1 MILILVCAFAVCLIG
16 GPVAASVLGL
26 SLHPVATIAM
36 TGFGALLLLGVG
48 ALVTYQRLYKKT
60 RANEA
65 FVRTGRGGVSVIRD
79 GGAFVVPFLHELV
92 EVTLTTLKLRVTR
105 KNEDALITQDKL
117 RADIEAEF
125 FVRVQP
131 DEESILQASRS
142 LGDRMGDPEA
152 VKELVEDKLVSA
164 LRTAAAGKTLEQL
177 NSERD
182 AFLTEVMKLVGD
194 DLRANGLIL
203 ETVTIS
209 RLDQTDDKFL
219 KAENIFDAQGR
230 RKIAEITQ
238 INLTERNR
246 LVREGERAR
255 KLQDVTT
262 RQEVL
267 TLEQK
272 EEEAEARQ
280 RAEITKI
287 QADAA
292 RQAKV
297 EQIEAMRKVELA
309 NVEKTKALELAS
321 REQEEAVEVAERAKQ
336 RSIAKAEQERAAAEA
351 ELAEAEATRET
362 ARQKVETVRVT
373 EEAERLKAKGVID
386 AEAAAERNYVTE
398 QRKADAQAYAV
409 QKQAQAQM
417 LSADAEATAVR
428 KKAEAA
434 AEAEQLRATGMKAT
448 AMVPVE
454 VEKAKVE
461 LDRDRIETVVKPELE
476 AREKHGKV
484 AQEFELSKLRIAA
497 EKEVHVALAEAHA
510 TLFSKMEANLYGTP
524 EDVTKIVQSLTQGQ
538 SFAKGISGFLEAA
551 DGTTLAGLGSIANA
565 VVSRLEGKAEDTPEP
580 ALPAPTPEALPEGI
594 LPEATPVQEAE
605 LEEIEDDVFFVEDG
619 EDAPVAAE

>member
-1 MILILVCAFAVCLIG
+1 MTLILVCAFALLLVV
-16 GPVAASVLGL
+16 GPIAAPLLGF
-26 SLHPVATIAM
+26 SLGPLATIAM
-36 TGFGALLLLGVG
+36 TAFGVLLLLGVG

-105 KNEDALITQDKL
+105 KNEDALITEDKL

-142 LGDRMGDPEA
+142 LGDRMGNPAA

-182 AFLTEVMKLVGD
+182 EFLTEVMKLVGE

-209 RLDQTDDKFL
+209 RLDQTDDRFL
-219 KAENIFDAQGR
+219 KADNIFDAQGR

-238 INLTERNR
+238 LNLTERNR
-246 LVREGERAR
+246 LVREGERSR
-255 KLQDVTT
+255 KLQDVHT
-262 RQEVL
+262 REEVL
-267 TLEQK
+267 VLEQK
-272 EEEAEARQ
+272 EQEAEARQ
-280 RAEITKI
+280 RAEVAKI
-287 QADAA
+287 QADTE
-292 RQAKV
+292 RQALV
-297 EQIEAMRKVELA
+297 EQIAAQRKVELA

-336 RSIAKAEQERAAAEA
+336 RQIAKAEQERAAAEA
-351 ELAEAEATRET
+351 ELAEAEAERER
-362 ARQKVETVRVT
+362 ARQKVETVRIT

-386 AEAAAERNYVTE
+386 AQAEAERNFVAE
-398 QRKADAQAYAV
+398 QRRADAQAYAV
-409 QKQAQAQM
+409 QKQAEAQM
-417 LSADAEATAVR
+417 LSADAESSAVR
-428 KKAEAA
+428 KKAEAS
-434 AEAEQLRATGMKAT
+434 AEAERLKAQGMKAT

-454 VEKAKVE
+454 VEKAKVA
-461 LDRDRIETVVKPELE
+461 LDRDRIETVIKPELE

-497 EKEVHVALAEAHA
+497 EKEVQVALAEAQA
-510 TLFSKMEANLYGTP
+510 KLFAKMEANLYGTP

-538 SFAKGISGFLEAA
+538 SLAKGIAGFLEAA
-551 DGTTLAGLGSIANA
+551 EGPTLSGLGTVANA
-565 VVSRLEGKAEDTPEP
+565 LVSRLDKTEPASLPAPSPTDGGKAEEPEP
-580 ALPAPTPEALPEGI
+580 TPN
-594 LPEATPVQEAE
+594 
-605 LEEIEDDVFFVEDG
+605 
-619 EDAPVAAE
+619 AA

>member
-1 MILILVCAFAVCLIG
+1 MVLVLVCVFA
-16 GPVAASVLGL
+16 LGL
-26 SLHPVATIAM
+26 LGAPIAAAAAGFPLGLAATLAL
-36 TGFGALLLLGVG
+36 TSVGSLLLLLVG

-79 GGAFVVPFLHELV
+79 GGAFVVPFLHELI

-142 LGDRMGDPEA
+142 LGDRMGEPEA

-182 AFLTEVMKLVGD
+182 EFLTEVMKLVGE

-246 LVREGERAR
+246 LVREGERQR
-255 KLQDVTT
+255 KLEDVQT

-267 TLEQK
+267 SLEQK
-272 EEEAEARQ
+272 EQEAEARTLAEVQ
-280 RAEITKI
+280 KIKADTERAAMVERIT
-287 QADAA
+287 A
-292 RQAKV
+292 
-297 EQIEAMRKVELA
+297 ERKVALA
-309 NVEKTKALELAS
+309 AVDKQKALELAS

-336 RSIAKAEQERAAAEA
+336 QKIARAEQERAAAEA
-351 ELAEAEATRET
+351 ELANTEAERE
-362 ARQKVETVRVT
+362 AAQQKVETVRVT
-373 EEAERLKAKGVID
+373 QEAERAKAKSVID
-386 AEAAAERNYVTE
+386 AEAEAERAFVAE
-398 QRKADAQAYAV
+398 QRRADANAYSV
-409 QKQAQAQM
+409 QKQAEAQM
-417 LSADAEATAVR
+417 LSADAESTAIR
-428 KKAEAA
+428 KKAS
-434 AEAEQLRATGMKAT
+434 AEAEAARQRAEGMKAT
-448 AMVPVE
+448 EMVPVE

-461 LDRDRIETVVKPELE
+461 LDRDRIETVVKPELA
-476 AREKHGKV
+476 ARERHGKV
-484 AQEFELSKLRIAA
+484 AQDFELAKLRIEA
-497 EKEVHVALAEAHA
+497 ERTVHIAMAEAQA
-510 TLFSKMEANLYGTP
+510 KLFSKMEANLYGTP
-524 EDVTKIVQSLTQGQ
+524 EDVTKIMNSLTKGQ
-538 SFAKGISGFLEAA
+538 SVAKGIEGFLSAA
-551 DGTTLAGLGSIANA
+551 DDTTKGGLTALTQA
-565 VVSRLEGKAEDTPEP
+565 VMQRLQGEAPKAEVLPADVLAAE
-580 ALPAPTPEALPEGI
+580 ALPAAIES
-594 LPEATPVQEAE
+594 EATPAVEE
-605 LEEIEDDVFFVEDG
+605 VTEVIDDEVFPLEED
-619 EDAPVAAE
+619 DAPVAAE

>member
-1 MILILVCAFAVCLIG
+1 MILILVCAFAVCLIA
-16 GPVAASVLGL
+16 GPVTAELLGF
-26 SLHPVATIAM
+26 SLHPAVAIPSL
-36 TGFGALLLLGVG
+36 GFGVLLLFGVG
-48 ALVTYQRLYKKT
+48 ALVMYQRLYKKT

-79 GGAFVVPFLHELV
+79 GGAFVVPFLHELI

-142 LGDRMGDPEA
+142 LGDRMGQPEA

-182 AFLTEVMKLVGD
+182 EFLTEVMKLVGD

-255 KLQDVTT
+255 KLQDVQT

-267 TLEQK
+267 ELEQK

-280 RAEITKI
+280 RSEVAKI
-287 QADAA
+287 KADTEREAM
-292 RQAKV
+292 V
-297 EQIEAMRKVELA
+297 EQIAAQRKVELA
-309 NVEKTKALELAS
+309 NVEKTKALELAA

-336 RSIAKAEQERAAAEA
+336 RQIARAEQERAAAEA
-351 ELAEAEATRET
+351 ELAEAEAERER

-386 AEAAAERNYVTE
+386 AQAEAERAYVSE
-398 QRKADAQAYAV
+398 QRKADAEAYTV
-409 QKQAQAQM
+409 QKQAEAQM
-417 LSADAEATAVR
+417 LSADAESTAVR
-428 KKAEAA
+428 KKAQAA
-434 AEAEQLRATGMKAT
+434 AEAERMKAEGMKAT
-448 AMVPVE
+448 QMVPVE

-510 TLFSKMEANLYGTP
+510 KLFAKMEANLYGTP

-538 SFAKGISGFLEAA
+538 SFAKGISGFLDAA
-551 DGTTLAGLGSIANA
+551 DGTTLAGLGTVANA
-565 VVSRLEGKAEDTPEP
+565 IVSRLEGKTEEP
-580 ALPAPTPEALPEGI
+580 ALPAPAEPEAERVAEPEVVE
-594 LPEATPVQEAE
+594 PEPE
-605 LEEIEDDVFFVEDG
+605 LDLEDEVFFVDDDS